1 MKSNKTCLKIILSFC
16 RFQLRSDKQNMM
28 NRKMILPTARYFVAI
43 AKLKFNFATC
53 TDVFVC
59 SVIHVDH
66 TGCRDIKMQHEQL
79 LYRVYSHFQP
89 WVYVYY
95 NFHFQLPVLFFNSP
109 GLWWM
114 WQRRPNVVMRWM
126 WQWVRL
132 NQLIM
137 LFDAVWC
144 SASKFSSH
152 FSLDRTIGNNLFLC
166 WFVPQSTPAVF

>member
-1 MKSNKTCLKIILSFC
+1 MLEISFIIC

-28 NRKMILPTARYFVAI
+28 KRKMILPTVRYFLAI
-43 AKLKFNFATC
+43 QICYL
-53 TDVFVC
+53 FVQL
-59 SVIHVDH
+59 SLHVEH
-66 TGCRDIKMQHEQL
+66 GCRDINVKQEQL
-79 LYRVYSHFQP
+79 LYRVYSHFQA

-95 NFHFQLPVLFFNSP
+95 NFHFQLPVLFFYSP

-132 NQLIM
+132 KQLIM

-144 SASKFSSH
+144 RAPKFSSH
-152 FSLDRTIGNNLFLC
+152 FSLERTAGNNLFPC
-166 WFVPQSTPAVF
+166 CFVPQSTPAVF

>member
-1 MKSNKTCLKIILSFC
+1 MLEINFIIC

-28 NRKMILPTARYFVAI
+28 NRKMIPPTVRYFVAI
-43 AKLKFNFATC
+43 QFCYL
-53 TDVFVC
+53 
-59 SVIHVDH
+59 SVQLSLHVDH
-66 TGCRDIKMQHEQL
+66 IDCKDIKMQQEQSL
-79 LYRVYSHFQP
+79 HRMYSHFQP
-89 WVYVYY
+89 WVHVYY

-114 WQRRPNVVMRWM
+114 WQRRPNAVMWWM

-132 NQLIM
+132 KQLII

-152 FSLDRTIGNNLFLC
+152 FSLDRTIGNNLFPC
-166 WFVPQSTPAVF
+166 WFVPYSTPAVFREIVGDKEYDCVSL